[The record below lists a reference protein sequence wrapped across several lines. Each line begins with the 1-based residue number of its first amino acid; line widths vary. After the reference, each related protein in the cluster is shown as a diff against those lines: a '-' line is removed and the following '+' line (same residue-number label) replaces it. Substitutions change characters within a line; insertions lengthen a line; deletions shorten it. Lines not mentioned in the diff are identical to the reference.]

1 MMKFPDNARL
11 GLTLYFTSP
20 SLGKIMFVEVD
31 ASPDDDGELELL
43 PEGIA
48 VLTTRWCAAL
58 NRSRGV
64 GDFRP
69 ATREEVVAG
78 VRRHDSRRPTGRAA
92 A

>member
-31 ASPDDDGELELL
+31 ASPDDDGELALL
-43 PEGIA
+43 PEGIS

-78 VRRHDSRRPTGRAA
+78 VQRHDSRRATGRAA
-92 A
+92 